1 MPDGAS
7 NVQSLLDDAVSKGAK
22 VLVGGKMG
30 AASSG
35 QFFQP
40 TIVTGVKPT
49 MRIWTEEV
57 FGPVMAI
64 IQFETEEEAVS
75 IANGC
80 PFGLGTLAVLDMRRL
95 FFQYVYMSA

>member
-1 MPDGAS
+1 MPNGAS
-7 NVQSLLDDAVSKGAK
+7 NVQSLLNDAVSKGAK

-30 AASSG
+30 ASSG

-40 TIVTGVKPT
+40 TIVTGVNPT
-49 MRIWTEEV
+49 MKIWTEEV

-80 PFGLGTLAVLDMRRL
+80 PFGLGMLLTLGL
-95 FFQYVYMSA
+95 